1 MLSPSEGRLTVR
13 NLVWVLIALSALGF
27 ILAVVGV
34 FMGRPILGVGP
45 EGMSRTCTNLAVLA
59 IALMLATHKK

>member
-1 MLSPSEGRLTVR
+1 VR

-34 FMGRPILGVGP
+34 FVGRPILGVAP

-59 IALMLATHKK
+59 IALMMATHKK

>member
-1 MLSPSEGRLTVR
+1 MR